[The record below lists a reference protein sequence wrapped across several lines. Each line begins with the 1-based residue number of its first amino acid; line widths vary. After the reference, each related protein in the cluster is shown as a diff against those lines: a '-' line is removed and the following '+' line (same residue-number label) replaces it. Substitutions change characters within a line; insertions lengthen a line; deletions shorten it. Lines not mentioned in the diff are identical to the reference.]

1 MNFIWEDYS
10 SNYAEKIETFL
21 DSKAIKYTGC
31 EDGFENFYSYWKNE
45 LGADFWCKVV
55 LIKNEPI
62 AIIAFAKSYDN
73 VFTIQ
78 EFIVSP
84 NNRGK
89 GYGSAILKELLN
101 CSSEIIGQD
110 ISIAEA
116 VIYPDNI
123 ASQKAFQKAGFIYTG
138 AHPDGDAWYYQYNK
152 HTIRELTQENL
163 KIDFLNGFKHNQSW
177 DKQWVNKN
185 NSWLLQDCEMSRE
198 WDNEKREWIPTY
210 LIEQISRGGNAIG
223 AYAKDKLVGFCCV
236 DGVLRDGYANM
247 TMLFV
252 DDDYKRLGIG
262 KKLFLAISEKARLI
276 GAEKMFISAI
286 PSQDTI
292 AFYMAIGC
300 KDAEHLPNEFLDSLN
315 DRYLEFNLGRK

>member
-10 SNYAEKIETFL
+10 SKYTEKIETFL

-89 GYGSAILKELLN
+89 GYSSEILKELLIR
-101 CSSEIIGQD
+101 SSEIIGQE
-110 ISIAEA
+110 ISVAEA

-138 AHPDGDAWYYQYNK
+138 AHPDGDAWYYQY
-152 HTIRELTQENL
+152 R
-163 KIDFLNGFKHNQSW
+163 
-177 DKQWVNKN
+177 
-185 NSWLLQDCEMSRE
+185 R
-198 WDNEKREWIPTY
+198 
-210 LIEQISRGGNAIG
+210 
-223 AYAKDKLVGFCCV
+223 
-236 DGVLRDGYANM
+236 
-247 TMLFV
+247 
-252 DDDYKRLGIG
+252 
-262 KKLFLAISEKARLI
+262 
-276 GAEKMFISAI
+276 
-286 PSQDTI
+286 
-292 AFYMAIGC
+292 
-300 KDAEHLPNEFLDSLN
+300 
-315 DRYLEFNLGRK
+315 